1 MKTTT
6 TKTTAKRSKVTNMG
20 EAMSKERLFNL
31 TMQNCQKIGNK
42 VFVFIPTELLC
53 VDERYQRVSESSK
66 VKIRNLTNCWDDNK
80 MDALKVSAHPEV
92 NEFSIID
99 GYHRFTAGKAKGF
112 NGFSCELIQ
121 GLSENPEE
129 RIIQEAT
136 LFATQNDEVD
146 MLSPVEKHKANVL
159 RGVTENI
166 ILQEIID
173 KYDIPLKKNPSHGRV
188 KIGHLAGYTCA
199 LRIAKVYGKEML
211 DDIFYVI
218 CESRWNLAARGLSAN
233 VIGSVAN
240 MLKFHPAY
248 REEIKGEL
256 IKYFKPIEPDK
267 FFASAMDK
275 YPERKEKERLSLF
288 LEDYL
293 CEQIGMERTYIPYST
308 SKISLKK
315 EKIA

>member
-1 MKTTT
+1 MKTTNT
-6 TKTTAKRSKVTNMG
+6 IKATKRSKVTNISD
-20 EAMSKERLFNL
+20 MSKERLFNL

-42 VFVFIPTELLC
+42 VFVFIPMELLF
-53 VDERYQRVSESSK
+53 VDARFQRVSESSK
-66 VKIRNLTNCWDDNK
+66 TKIRNLTNCWDDNK
-80 MDALKVSAHPEV
+80 MDALKVSVHPEA

-99 GYHRFTAGKAKGF
+99 GYHRFTAGKTKGF

-146 MLSPVEKHKANVL
+146 ILSPVEKHKANVL

-166 ILQEIID
+166 VLQDIIN
-173 KYDIPLKKNPSHGRV
+173 KYNIPLKTNPSHGKV

-199 LRIAKVYGKEML
+199 LRIAKVYGEEML
-211 DDIFYVI
+211 DDIFYII
-218 CESRWNLAARGLSAN
+218 CESRWNIAARGLSAN
-233 VIGSVAN
+233 VITSVAN
-240 MLKFHPAY
+240 MLKFHPSH
-248 REEIKGEL
+248 REEIKSEL

-267 FFASAMDK
+267 FLASAMDK

-288 LEDYL
+288 LEDHL
-293 CEQIGMERTYIPYST
+293 CEQIGMERTYIHHST
-308 SKISLKK
+308 SKISLK
-315 EKIA
+315 ETA